1 MQALHING
9 NDLTLEAVR
18 EVAQPDVRRPVLLDP
33 DAREAVNRAR
43 AVVDTLVANN
53 RISYAITTGVGK
65 LSDVHIV
72 GDQVRELQINLVR
85 SHAVGVGEPLS
96 IPDTRAMMLLRA
108 NSLAKGNSGIRG
120 ISIDTI
126 CEMLNRGVTP
136 MVPSQGSVGASGDLA
151 PLAHLALAL
160 IGEGEC
166 LDEKG
171 GRIPSAEAL
180 KRAQIKPLVLEAKE
194 AVSLIN
200 GTQAMLAIGILMVL
214 AAETLVDTADVIGA
228 MACDALKGTNVAFDE
243 RIQKARPHAGQIRTA
258 ANLRRLLEQSQ
269 IRDSHRDCGRVQ
281 DAYSLRCIPQVHG
294 AVRDTLAHCRSV
306 FETETNSAV
315 DNPLVFVKNPKAMD
329 GEGDVLS
336 GGNFHG
342 EPLAFA
348 LDFLAIALSALAGI
362 SERRL
367 ERMVNPALSEGL
379 PPFLAPGA
387 GMNSGFMMPQVT
399 AAALVSENKVLSHPA
414 SVDSITT
421 SGNKED
427 FVSMGMT
434 AASKLKRVVENTRN
448 TLAIEAMAAAQ
459 AIDFL
464 APLKTSKPLQQA
476 HAAIRAV
483 CATMEKDRV
492 MYRGFRTHCEFDC
505 ERQAGRRSALNIL
518 TKICPLEIC
527 HHDHELAEGKGPATR
542 FSPTPRCLMRSRRE
556 RIAVYSHPLSAL
568 DSPRFNASPPRGAP
582 ELSAFSP

>member
-18 EVAQPDVRRPVLLDP
+18 EVAAEKRPVLLLP
-33 DAREAVNRAR
+33 EAREAVNRAR

-53 RISYAITTGVGK
+53 QLSYAITTGVGK
-65 LSDVHIV
+65 LSDVRIA
-72 GDQVRELQINLVR
+72 GDQIRELQLNLIR
-85 SHAVGVGEPLS
+85 SHSVGVGEPLA
-96 IPDTRAMMLLRA
+96 IADTRAMMLLRA
-108 NSLAKGNSGIRG
+108 NSLSKGNSGVRAIT
-120 ISIDTI
+120 IDTI

-136 MVPSQGSVGASGDLA
+136 FVPSQGSVGASGDLA

-166 LDEKG
+166 FDEKG

-180 KRAQIKPLVLEAKE
+180 KRAQIKPIVLEAKE

-200 GTQAMLAIGILMVL
+200 GTQAMLAIGTLMQL
-214 AAETLVDTADVIGA
+214 AAETLIDSADVIGA
-228 MACDALKGTNVAFDE
+228 MSCDALKGTNVAYDE
-243 RIQKARPHAGQIRTA
+243 RIQKARPHAGQIKSA
-258 ANLRRLLEQSQ
+258 ANLRRLLEGSE
-269 IRDSHRDCGRVQ
+269 IRESHRDCGRVQ

-294 AVRDTLAHCRSV
+294 AVRDTLTHCRAV
-306 FETETNSAV
+306 FETEMNSAV
-315 DNPLVFVKNPKAMD
+315 DNPLVFVKNPKATD

-342 EPLAFA
+342 EPIAFA

-367 ERMVNPALSEGL
+367 ERLVNPALSEGL

-387 GMNSGFMMPQVT
+387 GLNSGFMMPQVT
-399 AAALVSENKVLSHPA
+399 AAALVSENKVLAHPA

-427 FVSMGMT
+427 YVSMGMT
-434 AASKLKRVVENTRN
+434 AANKLKRIVENTRN

-464 APLKTSKPLQQA
+464 APLKSSKPLQQA
-476 HAAIRAV
+476 HAAIRSV
-483 CATMEKDRV
+483 CATMQQDRV
-492 MYRGFRTHCEFDC
+492 MYQDFARIAELIAQRKTGRGFAVNE
-505 ERQAGRRSALNIL
+505 
-518 TKICPLEIC
+518 EI
-527 HHDHELAEGKGPATR
+527 
-542 FSPTPRCLMRSRRE
+542 
-556 RIAVYSHPLSAL
+556 VW
-568 DSPRFNASPPRGAP
+568 
-582 ELSAFSP
+582 